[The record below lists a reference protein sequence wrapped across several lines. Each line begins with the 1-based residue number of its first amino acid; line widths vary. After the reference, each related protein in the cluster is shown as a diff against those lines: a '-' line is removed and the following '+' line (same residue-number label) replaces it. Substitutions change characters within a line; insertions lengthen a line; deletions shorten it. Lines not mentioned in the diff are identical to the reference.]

1 MLDDLV
7 AAGSRPRTLFE
18 GDVDRRTRLMT
29 ALDEV
34 NGRFGRFTAVPAAQ
48 GFKREW
54 QARSDSRSPAWT
66 TRIDEVPVIV
76 L

>member
-7 AAGSRPRTLFE
+7 AADLRPKTLFE
-18 GDVDRRTRLMT
+18 GDVDRRARLIA

-48 GFKREW
+48 AFKRGW

-66 TRIDEVPVIV
+66 TRIDQVPVIS